1 MATLDLLWEIYYLK
15 LMMTREITKLNMYHE
30 LLANR
35 YLLSV
40 VLTNLMTTNRML
52 DALVQEVFKKERQ
65 KEKKERVSYNL
76 PKERK
81 EKKKE
86 RNNPQID
93 FSTSIE
99 FNSFT
104 LSQTKFDQ
112 LLREYDHDVVADS
125 CVILDKLIGINGKA
139 YKDIPRKLEE
149 LCKQLSL
156 REKLVETLDA
166 SARVLRQ
173 VPYEQI
179 EDEITAKKY
188 IFATPSYLRNVDKG
202 CQYLCEK
209 FGISLE
215 GVRGLG

>member
-1 MATLDLLWEIYYLK
+1 MATSGLLWEMYFLK
-15 LMMTREITKLNMYHE
+15 VMMNRDITKLNLYHE

-40 VLTNLMTTNRML
+40 VLTNLLTTNRML
-52 DALVQEVFKKERQ
+52 DTFVDQVFKKERQ
-65 KEKKERVSYNL
+65 KEKKEKGSQTL
-76 PKERK
+76 LKERK

-112 LLREYDHDVVADS
+112 LLREYDHDVVTDA
-125 CVILDKLIGINGKA
+125 CVVLDKLIGINGKT

-149 LCKQLSL
+149 LCKQFSL
-156 REKLVETLDA
+156 REKLVETLSA
-166 SARVLRQ
+166 SALTLRQ
-173 VPYEQI
+173 VPVEQI
-179 EDEITAKKY
+179 EDEATAKKY

-202 CQYLCEK
+202 CKYLSEK

-215 GVRGLG
+215 GIRGLG